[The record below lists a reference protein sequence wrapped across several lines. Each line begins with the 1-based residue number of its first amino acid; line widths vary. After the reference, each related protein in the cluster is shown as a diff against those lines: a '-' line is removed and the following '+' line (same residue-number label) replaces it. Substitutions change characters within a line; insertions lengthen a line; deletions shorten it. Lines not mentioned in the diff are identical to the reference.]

1 MIYERMYNIRCHLLH
16 LLQIPRIEISIEVY
30 FYVRLHHEI
39 LFAFFVAGVRI
50 YFPVAA
56 ALCRIRML
64 VFGIVDHHDC

>member
-56 ALCRIRML
+56 VLCRIRII
-64 VFGIVDHHDC
+64 FYYIIDHHDC